1 MAGDLLDFPDVV
13 VKQDVGEFVA
23 DVAVGASRVVAR
35 VVHGDGPAVGQVE
48 GGGAERAGL
57 EPLQFFVAGAV
68 NEMVRRDDFDF
79 QVLGELPEVEHV
91 VGAQPQLG
99 PVTFGEPVSFGFE
112 ILVARLPPA
121 GRAVS
126 AGGELVLHVLEQ
138 VTG

>member
-1 MAGDLLDFPDVV
+1 M

-35 VVHGDGPAVGQVE
+35 VVQGDGPAVGQVE
-48 GGGAERAGL
+48 GGGGERAGL